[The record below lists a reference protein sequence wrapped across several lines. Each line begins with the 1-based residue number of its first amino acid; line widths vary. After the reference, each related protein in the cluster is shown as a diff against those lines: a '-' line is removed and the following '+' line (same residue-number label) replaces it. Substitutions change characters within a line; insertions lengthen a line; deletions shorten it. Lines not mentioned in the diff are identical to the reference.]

1 MNGLPEAP
9 HVATIIVAPL
19 LSTVLVKTYFLPKAA
34 PNGTAA
40 ISAFDVVTKGKSVDC
55 RALNVDWARNHRT
68 LVLAISTTCH
78 YCTQS
83 TSTPRGPGT
92 ITVMSTSGA
101 ISKTTTIAINVK

>member
-9 HVATIIVAPL
+9 NVATIIVAPS
-19 LSTVLVKTYFLPKAA
+19 LSTVLVKTYLLPNAA
-34 PNGTAA
+34 PNGIAA
-40 ISAFDVVTKGKSVDC
+40 ISAFDVVTKGKSVDG

-83 TSTPRGPGT
+83 PPRGPGT
-92 ITVMSTSGA
+92 ITAMSTSGA
-101 ISKTTTIAINVK
+101 ISKTTTIDINVK